1 MQRPVVLYDATEHH
15 PAQTQLI
22 SEDVTIGHWET
33 TYRSGALP
41 VPRKEAL
48 LEKIDAVRN
57 AVKRARSR
65 ANDQEVARRE
75 VGAALLSY
83 IFG

>member
-1 MQRPVVLYDATEHH
+1 MVLYDATEHH

-41 VPRKEAL
+41 VPRKEEIL
-48 LEKIDAVRN
+48 DRIDELRD

-65 ANDQEVARRE
+65 ANDTEVRRRE
-75 VGAALLSY
+75 IGEVLLGYLFS
-83 IFG
+83 